1 MKITHRWF
9 HCVLLLIALVLLGLA
24 PVFSAAPYSDI
35 LGSVWQ
41 ESENGWSGVWTRRGT
56 SDVFDAVWTL
66 NGQRVTAVLTMTRTG
81 LDTVSIYRKDTSSD
95 NLEVDYAATIG
106 GDGSVTGSGKIRST
120 GFTYTWTARVQGN
133 TERPVSDIL
142 GSVWQ

>member
-1 MKITHRWF
+1 GGDGSVTGSGKIRSTGFTYTWTAR
-9 HCVLLLIALVLLGLA
+9 VQGNTER
-24 PVFSAAPYSDI
+24 PVSDI

-81 LDTVSIYRKDTSSD
+81 FDTVSIYRKDTSSD

-120 GFTYTWTARVQGN
+120 GFTYNWTARVQ
-133 TERPVSDIL
+133 
-142 GSVWQ
+142 